1 MRDGAA
7 GRREAMHIVRRL
19 CRGVEGE
26 NIYNAP
32 NMHTHIRGEFTN
44 FGRSLVVSTLSLTL
58 PPAVG
63 SLFPKRHPAGRVVSL
78 SLSSVSLLKLPPD
91 SPGYVCL
98 YRTYGT
104 YVRTYIHRS
113 LVTSVTR
120 EPLSRIRA
128 SPSYGARRR
137 KYINR
142 PHSRRY
148 RQLLLPP
155 SSRLW
160 VNHRRRVCPAC

>member
-1 MRDGAA
+1 MSECG
-7 GRREAMHIVRRL
+7 GREHLQCTRHAHA
-19 CRGVEGE
+19 C
-26 NIYNAP
+26 
-32 NMHTHIRGEFTN
+32 THIRGRIHELW
-44 FGRSLVVSTLSLTL
+44 SALSLSL
-58 PPAVG
+58 PP
-63 SLFPKRHPAGRVVSL
+63 SLPSWEASSPASPSGERSL
-78 SLSSVSLLKLPPD
+78 SLSPSSNTPLEPP
-91 SPGYVCL
+91 GHVCL
-98 YRTYGT
+98 YRTLWYI
-104 YVRTYIHRS
+104 RTYCIYIA

-160 VNHRRRVCPAC
+160 VNHRHRVCPAC

>member
-1 MRDGAA
+1 
-7 GRREAMHIVRRL
+7 MHPTCTR
-19 CRGVEGE
+19 
-26 NIYNAP
+26 
-32 NMHTHIRGEFTN
+32 MHTHSRTN
-44 FGRSLVVSTLSLTL
+44 SRTLVGSLSQPPSL
-58 PPAVG
+58 PPIVG
-63 SLFPKRHPAGRVVSL
+63 SLFPSVTQRGAFSL
-78 SLSSVSLLKLPPD
+78 SLSPSSNTPLEPP
-91 SPGYVCL
+91 GHVCL
-98 YRTYGT
+98 YRTLWYI
-104 YVRTYIHRS
+104 RTYCIYIA

-160 VNHRRRVCPAC
+160 VNHRHRVCPAC